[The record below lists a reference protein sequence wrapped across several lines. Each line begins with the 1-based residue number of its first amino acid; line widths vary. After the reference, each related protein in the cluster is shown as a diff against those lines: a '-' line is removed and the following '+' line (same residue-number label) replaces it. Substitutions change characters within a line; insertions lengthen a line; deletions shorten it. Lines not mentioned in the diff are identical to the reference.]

1 MNKVFGIGWAKTGTT
16 TLGQCFNELG
26 FKHKS
31 QDLELVKHIKT
42 GDLSKILEIADN
54 YETFEDWPWIILY
67 KELDEAFPGSRFVL
81 TKRDPKKWVLS
92 YKNML
97 SKQDE
102 ASEELNEIRQILYGL
117 PFPNVTEE
125 QLIQRYERHNR
136 EVEQYFSDRKNDLL
150 IVNWAEDSGWEELCH
165 FLGKDIPNIPFPHSN
180 KGDYTNKGKSNTTF
194 SKVYESVKN
203 SFNW

>member
-31 QDLELVKHIKT
+31 QDLELVKYIKT
-42 GDLSKILEIADN
+42 GDLSKILEIAKN
-54 YETFEDWPWIILY
+54 NETFEDWPWIILY

-102 ASEELNEIRQILYGL
+102 ASEELNEIRRILYGL

-125 QLIQRYERHNR
+125 QLIQRYERHTR
-136 EVEQYFSDRKNDLL
+136 EVEQYFSDRKDDLL
-150 IVNWAEDSGWEELCH
+150 IVNWAENAGWEELCN

-180 KGDYTNKGKSNTTF
+180 KGDYTKKAKTNTTF
-194 SKVYESVKN
+194 SKVYESVK
-203 SFNW
+203 SSINW